1 MMSKIFKR
9 FQSSRVDYTNKE
21 LFDRFTQTQNR
32 RFDRFVENITE
43 LIIREHD
50 MQNTALKFIL
60 TLTLTGMGALYVHTE
75 QRFDQVDKRFEQVDK
90 RFEQVDKRF
99 EQVDKR
105 FEHLES
111 ELKEIKS
118 LIIAFSKK

>member
-9 FQSSRVDYTNKE
+9 FQSSRVEYTNKE
-21 LFDRFTQTQNR
+21 LFDRFTTDTIQRINR
-32 RFDRFVENITE
+32 EQ
-43 LIIREHD
+43 D

-60 TLTLTGMGALYVHTE
+60 SLTLTGMGALYAHT
-75 QRFDQVDKRFEQVDK
+75 DKRFEQV
-90 RFEQVDKRF
+90 EKRF

>member
-9 FQSSRVDYTNKE
+9 FQSSGAEYTNKE
-21 LFDRFTQTQNR
+21 LFDRFTHTQNE
-32 RFDRFVENITE
+32 RFDRFVKNTTE
-43 LIIREHD
+43 RIIREQD

-60 TLTLTGMGALYVHTE
+60 SLTLTGMGALYAHTDK
-75 QRFDQVDKRFEQVDK
+75 RFEQVDKRFEQVDK
-90 RFEQVDKRF
+90 RFEQMDKRF